1 MSGTKARGRYT
12 FLAREN
18 ADIMPGHRW
27 FSNEVTSEKA
37 VQKFYTDNVSLPRSG
52 WWHVISVEFLHL
64 FIRPHF
70 VGKPRVAVFS
80 C

>member
-18 ADIMPGHRW
+18 ADIMPDHRW

-37 VQKFYTDNVSLPRSG
+37 VQKFHTDDVSLPRSG
-52 WWHVISVEFLHL
+52 
-64 FIRPHF
+64 
-70 VGKPRVAVFS
+70 
-80 C
+80 